1 MGASSGSGAAIAE
14 GGVTRSGGGG
24 DGELSI
30 PEIDRAA
37 AAAAAAAELPFVGV
51 TAELWMDWGLLAIA
65 GDVTVAAAGER
76 GTPFG

>member
-1 MGASSGSGAAIAE
+1 MGASSGSGTAIAD

-37 AAAAAAAELPFVGV
+37 AAAAAAELPFVGV
-51 TAELWMDWGLLAIA
+51 TVELWMDWGVLAIA
-65 GDVTVAAAGER
+65 GDATVAAAGER
-76 GTPFG
+76 GAPFG